1 MTLSGASRDYINLL
15 PDPAGDDSWTT
26 FLPTVE
32 DIGDDAIF
40 AFDGETTAVE
50 IPRSALDPD
59 LLSTAARFTISTW
72 MKRDQRQAEEHDKQQ
87 IVCAA
92 DGEGST
98 QAAAYTSSSQ
108 LTLSSRTKQG
118 CSISLQSG
126 RILRGPHV
134 VRQQQLSVNICCRRR
149 PQQQTRGSPLLLTID
164 GTDRLTDGHSTVLTL
179 TAYWADRVKF
189 DKAISCAAS

>member
-1 MTLSGASRDYINLL
+1 VTLSGASRDYINLL

-126 RILRGPHV
+126 RILRGPRV
-134 VRQQQLSVNICCRRR
+134 ARQQQLSVNICCRRPISAANPWVAAAADNR
-149 PQQQTRGSPLLLTID
+149 RDRQTHGRTL
-164 GTDRLTDGHSTVLTL
+164 DR
-179 TAYWADRVKF
+179 F
-189 DKAISCAAS
+189 DSYRILGGPH